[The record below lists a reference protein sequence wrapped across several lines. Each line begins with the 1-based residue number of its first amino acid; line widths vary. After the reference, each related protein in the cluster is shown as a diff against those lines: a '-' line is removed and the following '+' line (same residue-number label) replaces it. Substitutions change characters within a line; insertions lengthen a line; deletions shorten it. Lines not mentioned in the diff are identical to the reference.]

1 MKEWIVTEENNLK
14 DFTDSHD
21 PQASFFFDRL
31 LKAREIKIN
40 GERVAAGGSRTL
52 LKSGDRVCYYL
63 TRAQEEM
70 TAFDTVY
77 EDENLLVTD
86 KADGVNAEAVY
97 ETLARE
103 RGAQGVYF
111 IHRLDRNTRGLMIFA
126 KNAACAEEL
135 KRAFKERDVKKTYLA
150 VMKNCFSADET
161 RQTAYLA
168 KDAARAEVRVSGK
181 PSAGAEKIVTGF
193 QPILKKG
200 DIAVCEVFL
209 HTGKTHQIRAHAAF
223 LGHPVLGDT
232 KYGDKALNKKYG
244 KTRQCLIAKK
254 ITLRFSGD
262 SPLAYADGRTF
273 VSRYGFEEYGALPV

>member
-1 MKEWIVTEENNLK
+1 
-14 DFTDSHD
+14 
-21 PQASFFFDRL
+21 
-31 LKAREIKIN
+31 
-40 GERVAAGGSRTL
+40 
-52 LKSGDRVCYYL
+52 
-63 TRAQEEM
+63 
-70 TAFDTVY
+70 
-77 EDENLLVTD
+77 
-86 KADGVNAEAVY
+86 
-97 ETLARE
+97 
-103 RGAQGVYF
+103 
-111 IHRLDRNTRGLMIFA
+111 
-126 KNAACAEEL
+126 
-135 KRAFKERDVKKTYLA
+135 
-150 VMKNCFSADET
+150 MKNCFSADET

>member
-52 LKSGDRVCYYL
+52 LKVGDRVCYYL

-126 KNAACAEEL
+126 KNEACAEEL
-135 KRAFKERDVKKTYLA
+135 KRAFKERDVEKTYLA

-232 KYGDKALNKKYG
+232 KYGDKALNKKYR

-273 VSRYGFEEYGALPV
+273 VSRYGFEEYGTLPV